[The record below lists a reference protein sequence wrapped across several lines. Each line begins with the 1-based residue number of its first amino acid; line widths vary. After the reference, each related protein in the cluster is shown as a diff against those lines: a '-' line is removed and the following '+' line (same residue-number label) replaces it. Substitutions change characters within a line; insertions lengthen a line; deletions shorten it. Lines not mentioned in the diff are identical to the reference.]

1 MIRPAKITELSL
13 RDYLFILK
21 KRRVVI
27 IFVAFIV
34 ISFAAFFTF
43 IMKPDP
49 IYEATSQV
57 KIEKV
62 TDFTGLFVE
71 ALIYSPADIFE
82 TQTIVV
88 KSADVLEHVAKE
100 LNLIPANISSEEI
113 IKEKKYSAILQ
124 RLRNSI
130 DAKREGYTNIINIKA
145 TSPAAEDAKRLSN
158 LVAEKY
164 KEVSTISRNKRV
176 FEAKKFIEKQLQ
188 IIEASLNEKEERLKS
203 FREQYSV
210 INLSNEET
218 NLLRRFADIEV
229 ELSNNL
235 EKLQETE
242 YTIEQA
248 KKGEALPDKTGG
260 RIFVEEGPGI
270 LLSHKAKYADLM
282 IKRQELLIYYRPEH
296 PLIKDTDER
305 IKIVKNE
312 LLKELDTRKYSFE
325 NKIWLISE
333 EFSSLKNR
341 ISRLPK
347 KALDLA
353 RMEREVKMNE
363 DLYSALKSKHQEVQ
377 IKEAEKIEEVS
388 IVEYASTPPLPI
400 NAPDYSQRILIGALF
415 GALLGLLSAIVAESL
430 DTSIASTDEIERILE
445 VPVLGV
451 IPHIDEK
458 TVMEKFKKLGIKYD
472 RENINLYRRLFC
484 HFAPDAFE
492 SEAYRALRTNLLA
505 LPDAR
510 VILVTSPSTTEGKTM
525 TITNLAIVLGQI
537 GKRVLIVDA
546 DLRASTIHNI
556 FGIKREPGLSD
567 IILGNRSI
575 KDAIRSIVD
584 LMVGGINIE
593 DIIRSPGLDNI
604 YILPSGTRV
613 SAPSEVLGSPSVKE
627 IINKAKEQFDIILL
641 DTPPL
646 LPIADAPILSENVD
660 GVLLVYQAGRI
671 PSMTLRRAK
680 SNLDNVNAKIFGVL
694 INNLKK
700 KLSPDYYKE
709 TYAYYKKGYPPK

>member
-1 MIRPAKITELSL
+1 MVRPAKITELSL

-21 KRRVVI
+21 KRREII
-27 IFVAFIV
+27 IFVAIIV

-82 TQTIVV
+82 TETIVV

-100 LNLIPANISSEEI
+100 LNLIPASTSNKEI

-130 DAKREGYTNIINIKA
+130 DAKREGNTNIINIKA
-145 TSPAAEDAKRLSN
+145 TSPAAEDAKRLAN

-176 FEAKKFIEKQLQ
+176 FEARKFIEEQLQ
-188 IIEASLNEKEERLKS
+188 SIEANLNEKEGRLKS
-203 FREQYSV
+203 LREQYSV
-210 INLSNEET
+210 INLSQEEI
-218 NLLRRFADIEV
+218 NLLGRFTNV
-229 ELSNNL
+229 EAEFSNNL
-235 EKLQETE
+235 RKLQETE
-242 YTIEQA
+242 YTIEQV
-248 KKGEALPDKTGG
+248 KEGKALPDKSGA
-260 RIFVEEGPGI
+260 RLFVEEGPGI
-270 LLSHKAKYADLM
+270 LLSHNAKYADLM
-282 IKRQELLIYYRPEH
+282 IKRQELLIDYRPEH
-296 PLIKDTDER
+296 PLIKDMDKKIE
-305 IKIVKNE
+305 IVKNE
-312 LLKELDTRKYSFE
+312 FLNELGNRKRFLENKVSVISKELFSF
-325 NKIWLISE
+325 KA
-333 EFSSLKNR
+333 R
-341 ISRLPK
+341 ISRLPE

-363 DLYSALKSKHQEVQ
+363 DLYSALKSKHQEVK

-388 IVEYASTPPLPI
+388 IVQYASAPPLPM
-400 NAPDYSQRILIGALF
+400 NAPDYFQSILIGVLF
-415 GALLGLLSAIVAESL
+415 GALLGLLTAIIAESL

-472 RENINLYRRLFC
+472 RENINIYRRLFC

-492 SEAYRALRTNLLA
+492 SEAYRALRTNLLT

-510 VILVTSPSTTEGKTM
+510 AILVTSPSTTEGKTM

-546 DLRASTIHNI
+546 DLRASAIHNI

-567 IILGNRSI
+567 IILGNSSI
-575 KDAIRSIVD
+575 KDAIRNIVD
-584 LMVGGINIE
+584 LMVGAIYIK
-593 DIIRSPGLDNI
+593 DIIRNPGLDNI
-604 YILPSGTRV
+604 YILPSGTKV
-613 SAPSEVLGSPSVKE
+613 STPSEVLGSPSVKE

-646 LPIADAPILSENVD
+646 LPIADAPILSEKVD
-660 GVLLVYQAGRI
+660 GVLLVYQAGRT

-680 SNLDNVNAKIFGVL
+680 SNLDSVNAKIFGAL

-700 KLSPDYYKE
+700 KLSPDYYKAS
-709 TYAYYKKGYPPK
+709 YAYYKKGYPPE